1 MKNTYSQNGEDLI
14 ILNALERHG
23 VTTGT
28 LLDIGAWDP
37 EDKSNSRLLIQQG
50 WGAVVFEPSPKALR
64 RLVEFYALRAD
75 VKVCGAAVG
84 LESGIRAMQMTD
96 DAVSSWD
103 PEVLETWRAAGG
115 YYGWEYV
122 PVITIQ
128 QIFDRFGGPYSFV
141 NIDAEGPSVDL
152 AIAYLKTEAIP
163 AVMCVEHNR
172 RIEELMVAAMARG
185 YTSPF
190 IGGENIILE
199 HTA

>member
-50 WGAVVFEPSPKALR
+50 WGAVLFEPSPVPLR
-64 RLVEFYALRAD
+64 RLIAFYAKRAD
-75 VKVCGAAVG
+75 VKVVGAAVG
-84 LESGIRAMQMTD
+84 LEAGIGVMQMTD
-96 DAVSSWD
+96 DAVSSSD
-103 PEVLETWRAAGG
+103 KEVQETWKTAGG

-122 PVITIQ
+122 PVVTLQ
-128 QIFDRFGGPYSFV
+128 QIFDRFGGPYAFV
-141 NIDAEGPSVDL
+141 NIDSEGSSVDL
-152 AIAYLKTEAIP
+152 ALAYLKTEAIP
-163 AVMCVEHNR
+163 AVMCIEHNR
-172 RIEELMVAAMARG
+172 RFEELMAAAQKRG
-185 YTSPF
+185 YTAPF